1 VKSRCAA
8 CCVTLLCAGL
18 PRLAQAQYATLETED
33 MRLVYRQLLDAPI
46 APYTAQCFENSLRYY
61 RRVFDYEPDEKITVL
76 LQDWYDFNNGSAFVA
91 PRNTIMVQ
99 VAPANTAYETLPS
112 NERINHT
119 MNHEVAHIVA
129 LERASGGDRFFRRL
143 FAGKVAATPDH
154 PETIL
159 YGYLTQPR
167 QAAPRWYHEG
177 IASFLETW
185 MAGGIGRAQSAYD
198 EMVFR
203 AMVADSSFF
212 YDPLGLES
220 EATKVEFQMGA
231 TSYLY
236 GTRFLTY
243 MAYATAPESL
253 IVWSARGD
261 GSKRYYSSQF
271 EKVFGMPI
279 GTAWRRWVDWERGFQ
294 QANLDSLRRQP
305 MTPVRDLSSQALGSV
320 SRAYLDREARK
331 LYVGLTYPGVLGHIA
346 AIGLDTGVVEKVC
359 DIKGPALHFVTSLA
373 RDPRTGML
381 FYTGDNNEWRDLFQV
396 DPSTGHA
403 HRLIQDAR
411 IGDLVYCAA
420 DSALWGVRHFN
431 AISTLVRIP
440 PPYDRWN
447 QVRSWPYGQDIY
459 DLDVS
464 PDGHWLVFSR
474 AEISGRHSLQRLD
487 LAALQRGDTD
497 SERLH
502 DFGTALPANFVFT
515 ADGRFLFG
523 SSYYTGVSN
532 IWRYDF
538 SDSTM
543 VPVTNCETG
552 LFRPLPIG
560 GDSLLVFRYSGD
572 GFVPALLEAKPLT
585 EMSATTF
592 LGALVAEKHPVV
604 DGWNVGSPA
613 KIDLDSLGVREGDYH
628 SLGSIGLES
637 VVPMVE
643 GYKDFGAVGLSMTFS
658 DPVFRN
664 SADLTLSVTP
674 TTALAADERLHAN
687 VGLRHLGWE
696 ARFRYN
702 AADFYDLFGP
712 TKTSRKGYSLG
723 LEYERWL
730 IYDKPKTLDLRVALA
745 GYADLERLPYAQNV
759 FATSSEL
766 LTARIELAYK
776 STRRS
781 LGAVDDEKGKLWRL
795 WLGNNTVEKASFNGI
810 MGSFDFGFPFLAHH
824 SSLWLRSAAGYSP
837 GDRDD
842 EFANFYFGGFGN
854 NWVDHG
860 NEKRYREFESFPG
873 VELNEIA
880 GTNYGKSL
888 LEWNLPPLRFQR
900 LGTPG
905 FYATWLRPALF
916 GAGLVTNMDS
926 DRARRSVASLGA
938 QVDVQLMLLC
948 RLSMM
953 VSAGYG
959 VALETDRSPSGEL
972 MLSLKVL

>member
-1 VKSRCAA
+1 MKLGRATRFF
-8 CCVTLLCAGL
+8 TLLALGL
-18 PRLAQAQYATLETED
+18 PVFAQAQYATLETED
-33 MRLVYRQLLDAPI
+33 LRLVYRRMLDAPI
-46 APYTAQCFENSLRYY
+46 APYTARCFENSLRYY
-61 RRVFDYEPDEKITVL
+61 RNVYDYEPDEKITVL

-91 PRNTIMVQ
+91 PRNTILVQ
-99 VAPANTAYETLPS
+99 VAPENTAYETLPS

-119 MNHEVAHIVA
+119 MNHEVAHVVA

-159 YGYLTQPR
+159 YGFLTQPR

-236 GTRFLTY
+236 GTRFMTY
-243 MAYATAPESL
+243 MAYAAAPESL

-271 EKVFGMPI
+271 AKVFGMPL
-279 GTAWRRWVDWERGFQ
+279 GTAWRQWADWERQFQ
-294 QANLDSLRRQP
+294 QANLDSLRRHP
-305 MTPVRDLSSQALGSV
+305 MTPYHDLSPKALGSV
-320 SRAYLDREARK
+320 SRSYLDREARK
-331 LYVGLTYPGVLGHIA
+331 LYVGLTYPGVLGHLA
-346 AIGLDTGVVEKVC
+346 AIALDTGAVDKVC

-373 RDPRTGML
+373 RDPLSGML

-396 DPSTGHA
+396 DPLAGEA
-403 HRLIQDAR
+403 KRLIQDAR
-411 IGDLVYCAA
+411 IGDLVYCPA

-447 QVRSWPYGQDIY
+447 QVHSWPYGQDIY
-459 DLDVS
+459 DLDLS
-464 PDGHWLVFSR
+464 PDGRWLVFSR
-474 AEISGRHSLQRLD
+474 AEISGRHSLQRIE
-487 LAALQRGDTD
+487 LAALQRGYTE
-497 SERLH
+497 SEKLYE
-502 DFGTALPANFVFT
+502 FPTSLPANFVYS

-538 SDSTM
+538 ADSTM

-552 LFRPLPIG
+552 FFRPLPLG

-572 GFVPALLEAKPLT
+572 GFVPTILEAKPLT

-604 DGWNVGSPA
+604 DRWNVGSPA

-637 VVPMVE
+637 VVPVVE

-674 TTALAADERLHAN
+674 TTALPADERLHAN
-687 VGLRHLGWE
+687 VGFRHLGWE
-696 ARFRYN
+696 TRFQYN

-723 LEYERWL
+723 LEYERSL
-730 IYDKPKTLDLRVALA
+730 IYDKPKTLDLSVALA

-766 LTARIELAYK
+766 ITARIELAYK

-810 MGSFDFGFPFLAHH
+810 MGSFDFGFPFLVHH
-824 SSLWLRSAAGYSP
+824 SSLWLRSASGYSP

-873 VELNEIA
+873 VELNEIG
-880 GTNYGKSL
+880 GTNYGKSM

-905 FYATWLRPALF
+905 FYASWLRTALF

-926 DRARRSVASLGA
+926 DSERRTLVSLGG
-938 QVDVQLMLLC
+938 QVDLQLMLLC

-959 VALETDRSPSGEL
+959 VALEADRSPSGEF